1 MPRLLRSAAVLR
13 ETQVLPVAMFLGS
26 FAWSFV
32 YVTLPFHIQRVST
45 WDPVSTLRWTGWI
58 LGISPLATVA
68 TAPFWGRFAGRREPK
83 TFFVVTQYFQGA
95 AFLGMALA
103 RTLPEMFLARLVLG
117 FMGASSTFAFIS
129 AGRADQPGEV
139 RRQIA
144 AMQSAMT
151 VGQVIGPL
159 CGAIAAARVG
169 FRESFGLGALVLFA
183 CGGLVQWGVG
193 ASTAPPPR
201 ERPSRRAYWRETILV
216 SLLIL
221 GASTQIFFLT
231 SILPQVMAELGVPH
245 ARTLEIGGI
254 VIFASGAAA
263 ALGSM
268 AAPRLAEVLP
278 ERRLVAGLLVGSSLT
293 VIGLLVAHDVW
304 SYGIL
309 RFLQVLCIAPV
320 FPIVVARIAHTAGG
334 EAIGIIN
341 AARIGASFVGPV
353 LATSLLA
360 WSTSTVLYV
369 VLALIGAACVPL
381 SAMRAHVP
389 AAGR

>member
-1 MPRLLRSAAVLR
+1 MALPAAVLR

-32 YVTLPFHIQRVST
+32 YVSLPFHIQHVST
-45 WDPVSTLRWTGWI
+45 WDATATLRWTGWI

-68 TAPFWGRFAGRREPK
+68 TAPIWGRIAGSRDPK
-83 TFFVVTQYFQGA
+83 KFFVATQYFQGV
-95 AFLGMALA
+95 AFLGMALSH
-103 RTLPEMFLARLVLG
+103 TLPEMFLARLVLG
-117 FMGASSTFAFIS
+117 FMGAGSTFAFIR
-129 AGRADQPGEV
+129 AGRADDPGEV

-144 AMQSAMT
+144 AMQSGMT

-159 CGAIAAARVG
+159 CGAIAAARMG
-169 FRESFGLGALVLFA
+169 FRESFVLGALVLIA
-183 CGGLVQWGVG
+183 CGVLVQWGVR
-193 ASTAPPPR
+193 ASAAPEPR
-201 ERPSRRAYWRETILV
+201 ERPPRRAYWRETILV

-221 GASTQIFFLT
+221 GASTQVFFLT
-231 SILPQVMAELGVPH
+231 SILPQVMTELGVPRE
-245 ARTLEIGGI
+245 RTLEIGGI
-254 VIFASGAAA
+254 IIFASGAAA

-268 AAPRLAEVLP
+268 VAPRLAEVLP
-278 ERRLVAGLLVGSSLT
+278 ERRLVAGLLAGSSLAVLAL
-293 VIGLLVAHDVW
+293 VIAHGVW
-304 SYGIL
+304 GYGAL

-360 WSTSTVLYV
+360 SSTSTVLYV

-389 AAGR
+389 AAAR

>member
-1 MPRLLRSAAVLR
+1 MALPAAVLR
-13 ETQVLPVAMFLGS
+13 DTQVLPVAMFLGS

-32 YVTLPFHIQRVST
+32 YVSLPFHIQHVST
-45 WDPVSTLRWTGWI
+45 WDATSTLRWTGWI

-68 TAPFWGRFAGRREPK
+68 TAPFWGRIAGRRDPK
-83 TFFVVTQYFQGA
+83 RFFVATQYFQGV
-95 AFLGMALA
+95 AFLGMALSH
-103 RTLPEMFLARLVLG
+103 TLPEMFLARLVLG
-117 FMGASSTFAFIS
+117 FMGAGSTFAFIS
-129 AGRADQPGEV
+129 AGRASEPGEV

-144 AMQSAMT
+144 AMQSGMT

-159 CGAIAAARVG
+159 CGAIAAARMG
-169 FRESFGLGALVLFA
+169 FRESFALGAVVLFA
-183 CGGLVQWGVG
+183 CGLLVQWGVG
-193 ASTAPPPR
+193 TSTAPEPR
-201 ERPSRRAYWRETILV
+201 ERPARRAYWRETILV

-231 SILPQVMAELGVPH
+231 SILPQVMAELGVPRE
-245 ARTLEIGGI
+245 RTLEIGGI
-254 VIFASGAAA
+254 IIFASGAAA

-268 AAPRLAEVLP
+268 IAPRLAEVLP
-278 ERRLVAGLLVGSSLT
+278 ERRLVASLLAGSSLS
-293 VIGLLVAHDVW
+293 VAALVVAHGVW
-304 SYGIL
+304 GYGAL

-360 WSTSTVLYV
+360 SSTSTVLYV
-369 VLALIGAACVPL
+369 VLAVIGAACVPL

-389 AAGR
+389 AAAR

>member
-1 MPRLLRSAAVLR
+1 MALPAAVLR
-13 ETQVLPVAMFLGS
+13 ESQVLPVAMFLGS

-32 YVTLPFHIQRVST
+32 YVSLPFHIQHVST
-45 WDPVSTLRWTGWI
+45 WDATSTLRWTGWI

-68 TAPFWGRFAGRREPK
+68 TAPFWGRIAGRRDPK
-83 TFFVVTQYFQGA
+83 RFFVATQYFQGV
-95 AFLGMALA
+95 AFLGMALSH
-103 RTLPEMFLARLVLG
+103 TLPEMFLARLVLG
-117 FMGASSTFAFIS
+117 FMGAGSTFAFIS
-129 AGRADQPGEV
+129 AGRASEPGEV

-144 AMQSAMT
+144 AMQSGMT

-159 CGAIAAARVG
+159 CGAIAAARMG
-169 FRESFGLGALVLFA
+169 FRESFALGAVVLFA
-183 CGGLVQWGVG
+183 CGLLVQWGVG
-193 ASTAPPPR
+193 TSTAPEPR
-201 ERPSRRAYWRETILV
+201 ERPARRAYWRETILV

-231 SILPQVMAELGVPH
+231 SILPQVMAELGVPRE
-245 ARTLEIGGI
+245 RTLEIGGI
-254 VIFASGAAA
+254 IIFASGAAA

-268 AAPRLAEVLP
+268 IAPRLAEVLP
-278 ERRLVAGLLVGSSLT
+278 ERRLVASLLAGSSLS
-293 VIGLLVAHDVW
+293 VAALVVAHGVW
-304 SYGIL
+304 GYGAL

-360 WSTSTVLYV
+360 SSTSTVLYV
-369 VLALIGAACVPL
+369 VLAVIGAACVPL

-389 AAGR
+389 AAAR

>member
-1 MPRLLRSAAVLR
+1 MALPAAVLR
-13 ETQVLPVAMFLGS
+13 ESQVLPVAMFLGS

-32 YVTLPFHIQRVST
+32 YVSLPFHIQHVST
-45 WDPVSTLRWTGWI
+45 WDATSTLRWTGWI

-68 TAPFWGRFAGRREPK
+68 TAPFWGRIAGRRDPK
-83 TFFVVTQYFQGA
+83 RFFVATQYFQGV
-95 AFLGMALA
+95 AFLGMALSH
-103 RTLPEMFLARLVLG
+103 TLPEMFLARLVLG
-117 FMGASSTFAFIS
+117 FMGAGSTFAFIS
-129 AGRADQPGEV
+129 AGRASEPGEV

-144 AMQSAMT
+144 AMQSGMT

-159 CGAIAAARVG
+159 CGAIAAARMG
-169 FRESFGLGALVLFA
+169 FRESFALGAVVLFA
-183 CGGLVQWGVG
+183 CGLLVQWGVG
-193 ASTAPPPR
+193 TSTAPEPR
-201 ERPSRRAYWRETILV
+201 ERPARRAYWRETILV

-231 SILPQVMAELGVPH
+231 SILPQVMAELGVPRE
-245 ARTLEIGGI
+245 RTLEIGGVI
-254 VIFASGAAA
+254 IFASGAAA

-268 AAPRLAEVLP
+268 IAPRLAEVLP
-278 ERRLVAGLLVGSSLT
+278 ERRLVASLLAGSSLS
-293 VIGLLVAHDVW
+293 VAALVVAHGVW
-304 SYGIL
+304 GYGAL

-360 WSTSTVLYV
+360 SSTSTVLYV
-369 VLALIGAACVPL
+369 VLAVIGAACVPL

-389 AAGR
+389 AAAR

>member
-1 MPRLLRSAAVLR
+1 MALPAAVLR

-32 YVTLPFHIQRVST
+32 YVSLPFHIQHVST
-45 WDPVSTLRWTGWI
+45 WDATSTLRWTGWI

-68 TAPFWGRFAGRREPK
+68 TAPFWGRIAGRRDPK
-83 TFFVVTQYFQGA
+83 GFFVATQYFQGV

-103 RTLPEMFLARLVLG
+103 HTLPEMFLARLVLG
-117 FMGASSTFAFIS
+117 FMGAGSTFAFIS
-129 AGRADQPGEV
+129 AGRASEPGEV

-144 AMQSAMT
+144 AMQSGMT

-159 CGAIAAARVG
+159 CGAIAAARMG
-169 FRESFGLGALVLFA
+169 FRESFALGAVVLFA
-183 CGGLVQWGVG
+183 CGLLVQWGVG
-193 ASTAPPPR
+193 ASTAPEPR
-201 ERPSRRAYWRETILV
+201 ERPARRAYWRETILV

-231 SILPQVMAELGVPH
+231 SILPQVMAELGVPRE
-245 ARTLEIGGI
+245 RTLEIGGI
-254 VIFASGAAA
+254 IIFASGAAA

-268 AAPRLAEVLP
+268 IAPRLAEVLP
-278 ERRLVAGLLVGSSLT
+278 ERRLVASLLAGSSLS
-293 VIGLLVAHDVW
+293 VAALVVAHGVW
-304 SYGIL
+304 GYGAL

-360 WSTSTVLYV
+360 SSTSTVLYV
-369 VLALIGAACVPL
+369 VLAVIGAACVPL

-389 AAGR
+389 AAAR

>member
-1 MPRLLRSAAVLR
+1 MFRMSVPAAVLR

-32 YVTLPFHIQRVST
+32 YVSLPFHIQHVST
-45 WDPVSTLRWTGWI
+45 WDPISTLRWTGWI

-68 TAPFWGRFAGRREPK
+68 TAPFWGRIAGRRDPK
-83 TFFVVTQYFQGA
+83 RFFVATQYFQGV
-95 AFLGMALA
+95 AFLGMALSH
-103 RTLPEMFLARLVLG
+103 TLPEMFLARLVLG
-117 FMGASSTFAFIS
+117 FMGAGSTFAFIS
-129 AGRADQPGEV
+129 AGRASEPGEV

-144 AMQSAMT
+144 AMQSGMT
-151 VGQVIGPL
+151 VGGVIGPL
-159 CGAIAAARVG
+159 CGAIAAARIG

-183 CGGLVQWGVG
+183 CGVLVQWGVG
-193 ASTAPPPR
+193 PSETPEPR
-201 ERPSRRAYWRETILV
+201 ERPARRAYWRETILV

-231 SILPQVMAELGVPH
+231 SILPQVMAELGVPPG
-245 ARTLEIGGI
+245 RTLEIGGI
-254 VIFASGAAA
+254 IIFASGAAA
-263 ALGSM
+263 AVGSM
-268 AAPRLAEVLP
+268 VAPRLAEVLP
-278 ERRLVAGLLVGSSLT
+278 ERRLVAALLGASSLAMAAL
-293 VIGLLVAHDVW
+293 VVAHGVW
-304 SYGIL
+304 GYGML

-360 WSTSTVLYV
+360 SSTSTVLYV
-369 VLALIGAACVPL
+369 VLALIGAACEPL

-389 AAGR
+389 AAR

>member
-1 MPRLLRSAAVLR
+1 MSRTSWSATFLR
-13 ETQVLPVAMFLGS
+13 ESQVLPVAMFLGS

-32 YVTLPFHIQRVST
+32 YVSLPFHIQRIST

-58 LGISPLATVA
+58 LGISPLATVV
-68 TAPFWGRFAGRREPK
+68 TAPFWGRIAGRRDPK
-83 TFFVVTQYFQGA
+83 MFFVATQYFQGV
-95 AFLGMALA
+95 AFLGMALSH
-103 RTLPEMFLARLVLG
+103 TLVEMFFARLVLG
-117 FMGASSTFAFIS
+117 FMGAGSTFAFIS
-129 AGRADQPGEV
+129 AGRADEPGEV

-144 AMQSAMT
+144 AMQSGMT

-159 CGAIAAARVG
+159 CGAIAAARIG
-169 FRESFGLGALVLFA
+169 FRESFAVGALVLFA
-183 CGGLVQWGVG
+183 CGVLVQWRVPAAG
-193 ASTAPPPR
+193 APAAR
-201 ERPSRRAYWRETILV
+201 ERPARRAYWRETILV

-231 SILPQVMAELGVPH
+231 AILPQVMADLGVPPE
-245 ARTLEIGGI
+245 RTLEVGGI
-254 VIFASGAAA
+254 IIFASGVAA

-268 AAPRLAEVLP
+268 VAPRLAEVLP
-278 ERRLVAGLLVGSSLT
+278 ERRLVAGLLGGASVAVAAL
-293 VIGLLVAHDVW
+293 VVAHGVW
-304 SYGIL
+304 GYGVL
-309 RFLQVLCIAPV
+309 RFLQVICIAPV

-360 WSTSTVLYV
+360 SSTSTVLYV
-369 VLALIGAACVPL
+369 VLALVGAACVPL

-389 AAGR
+389 AAAR

>member
-1 MPRLLRSAAVLR
+1 MPRTSLAAAILR

-32 YVTLPFHIQRVST
+32 YVSLPFHIQRVST
-45 WDPVSTLRWTGWI
+45 WDTVATLRWTGWI
-58 LGISPLATVA
+58 LGISPLATEA
-68 TAPFWGRFAGRREPK
+68 TAPFWGRIAGRRDPK
-83 TFFVVTQYFQGA
+83 RFFVATQYFQGA

-103 RTLPEMFLARLVLG
+103 HTLPQMFLARLVLG
-117 FMGASSTFAFIS
+117 FMGAGSTFAFIS
-129 AGRADQPGEV
+129 AGRANEPGEV

-144 AMQSAMT
+144 AMQSGMT

-159 CGAIAAARVG
+159 CGAIAAARMG

-183 CGGLVQWGVG
+183 CGLLVQVGVR
-193 ASTAPPPR
+193 ASAAPAPR
-201 ERPSRRAYWRETILV
+201 ERPARRAYWRETILV

-245 ARTLEIGGI
+245 ERTLELGGI
-254 VIFASGAAA
+254 IIFASGAAA

-268 AAPRLAEVLP
+268 VAPRLAEVFP
-278 ERRLVAGLLVGSSLT
+278 ERRLVAGLLGASSLA
-293 VIGLLVAHDVW
+293 VIALVIAHGVW
-304 SYGIL
+304 GYGIL
-309 RFLQVLCIAPV
+309 RFMQVLCIAPV

-360 WSTSTVLYV
+360 SSTSTVLYV
-369 VLALIGAACVPL
+369 VLALIGAACIPL

-389 AAGR
+389 AAAR

>member
-1 MPRLLRSAAVLR
+1 MPRTSLAAAVLR

-32 YVTLPFHIQRVST
+32 YVSLPFHIQRVST
-45 WDPVSTLRWTGWI
+45 WDPVATLRWTGWI

-68 TAPFWGRFAGRREPK
+68 TAPFWGRIAGRRDPK
-83 TFFVVTQYFQGA
+83 RFFVATQYFQGA

-103 RTLPEMFLARLVLG
+103 HTLPQMFLARLVLG
-117 FMGASSTFAFIS
+117 FMGAGSTFAFIS
-129 AGRADQPGEV
+129 AGRADEPGEV

-144 AMQSAMT
+144 AMQSGMT

-159 CGAIAAARVG
+159 CGAIAAARMG

-183 CGGLVQWGVG
+183 CGVLVQVGIG
-193 ASTAPPPR
+193 ASAAPTPR
-201 ERPSRRAYWRETILV
+201 ERPARRAYWRETILV

-231 SILPQVMAELGVPH
+231 SILPQVMTELGVPH
-245 ARTLEIGGI
+245 DRTLELGGI
-254 VIFASGAAA
+254 IIFASGAAA

-268 AAPRLAEVLP
+268 VAPRLAEVFP
-278 ERRLVAGLLVGSSLT
+278 ERRLVAGLLGASSLA
-293 VIGLLVAHDVW
+293 VIALVIAHGVW
-304 SYGIL
+304 GYGIL
-309 RFLQVLCIAPV
+309 RFMQVLCIAPV

-360 WSTSTVLYV
+360 SSTSTVLYV
-369 VLALIGAACVPL
+369 VLALIGAACIPL

-389 AAGR
+389 AAAR

>member
-1 MPRLLRSAAVLR
+1 MPRTSVAATVLR
-13 ETQVLPVAMFLGS
+13 ERQVLPVAMFLGS

-32 YVTLPFHIQRVST
+32 YVSLPFHIQRVST
-45 WDPVSTLRWTGWI
+45 WDAMSTLRWTGWI

-68 TAPFWGRFAGRREPK
+68 TAPFWGRIAGRRDPK
-83 TFFVVTQYFQGA
+83 GFFVATQYFQGV

-117 FMGASSTFAFIS
+117 FMGAGSTFAFIS
-129 AGRADQPGEV
+129 AGRADDAGEV

-159 CGAIAAARVG
+159 CGAIAAARLG
-169 FRESFGLGALVLFA
+169 FRESFVVGALILLG
-183 CGGLVQWGVG
+183 CGALVQWGVG
-193 ASTAPPPR
+193 PSAEPAPRDRPP
-201 ERPSRRAYWRETILV
+201 RRAYWRETILV
-216 SLLIL
+216 SLLVL
-221 GASTQIFFLT
+221 GASTQVFFLT
-231 SILPQVMAELGVPH
+231 SILPQVMAELGVTPDQ
-245 ARTLEIGGI
+245 TLEIGGLI
-254 VIFASGAAA
+254 IFASGAAA

-278 ERRLVAGLLVGSSLT
+278 ERRLVAGLLLGSSLT
-293 VIGLLVAHDVW
+293 VVALALAHGVW
-304 SYGIL
+304 GYGVL

-360 WSTSTVLYV
+360 SSTSTVLYV
-369 VLALIGAACVPL
+369 VLAIIGAACVPL

-389 AAGR
+389 AAAR

>member
-1 MPRLLRSAAVLR
+1 
-13 ETQVLPVAMFLGS
+13 MFLGS

-32 YVTLPFHIQRVST
+32 YVSLPFHIQRVST
-45 WDPVSTLRWTGWI
+45 WDAVSTLRWTGWI
-58 LGISPLATVA
+58 LGISPLATVV
-68 TAPFWGRFAGRREPK
+68 TAPFWGRLAGRRDPK
-83 TFFVVTQYFQGA
+83 MFFVATQYFQGV

-103 RTLPEMFLARLVLG
+103 HTLPEMFLARLVLG
-117 FMGASSTFAFIS
+117 FMGAGSTFAFIS
-129 AGRADQPGEV
+129 AGRAEEPGEV

-144 AMQSAMT
+144 AMQSGMT

-159 CGAIAAARVG
+159 CGAIAAARIG

-183 CGGLVQWGVG
+183 CGVLVQWGVP
-193 ASTAPPPR
+193 AAAAPAPR
-201 ERPSRRAYWRETILV
+201 EQPARRAYWRETILV

-231 SILPQVMAELGVPH
+231 SILPQVMEELGVPH
-245 ARTLEIGGI
+245 DRTLEIGGI
-254 VIFASGAAA
+254 IIFASGVAA
-263 ALGSM
+263 ALGSI

-278 ERRLVAGLLVGSSLT
+278 ERRLVAGLLVGSSLA
-293 VIGLLVAHDVW
+293 VAALVVAHGVW
-304 SYGIL
+304 GYGAL

-360 WSTSTVLYV
+360 SGTSTVLYL

-389 AAGR
+389 AAAR